1 MLCAQLALML
11 IPTSI
16 AATFPDV
23 PTDTSYFRS
32 VEYFAQLGVIE
43 GYTDT
48 NTGFKYF
55 KPEKAVNR
63 AEAVKMLLAGSTK
76 SYAIAASVSANVFP
90 DVKIGEWFSPYVQVA
105 KTAGIVRGND
115 KTGLFDPAR
124 TVNKAELMKMV
135 IMANGIDLTA
145 KLQDVRKANMVDVKM
160 SDWFF
165 DYMRFG
171 RSYGIISPDTLG
183 KLDPGKALTR
193 AEVAE
198 ILYNTVKVTKG
209 GTLQETLSR
218 TEASIVSATTNINI
232 KEYDAALA
240 DIDDAKRYAEQ
251 AKNAK
256 PDEPLVQEAYTV
268 AQAYAVA
275 LQGYVSWK
283 RDSKPASAKA
293 AALEAERLL
302 TGITQ
307 LSELKNALQTSLIEP
322 MKTAS

>member
-1 MLCAQLALML
+1 MGQ
-11 IPTSI
+11 

-23 PTDTSYFRS
+23 PADSAYFKA

-43 GYTDT
+43 GYIDT

-55 KPEKAVNR
+55 KPDKAVNR

-76 SYAIAASVSANVFP
+76 SYAIAAGVTTNVFP
-90 DVKIGEWFSPYVQVA
+90 DVKVGEWFSPYVQVA
-105 KTAGIVRGND
+105 KTAGIVKGND
-115 KTGLFDPAR
+115 KTGLFDPSR
-124 TVNKAELMKMV
+124 TVNKAELLKMV

-145 KLQDVRKANMVDVKM
+145 KLQDVRKVNLVDVRTT
-160 SDWFF
+160 DWFY

-193 AEVAE
+193 AEVAD
-198 ILYNTVKVTKG
+198 ILYNTVKITKV

-218 TEASIVSATTNINI
+218 AEASIVSATTNINI

-240 DIDDAKRYAEQ
+240 DIEDAKRYAEQ
-251 AKNAK
+251 AKNVK
-256 PDEPLVQEAYTV
+256 PDEPLVQEAYTI
-268 AQAYAVA
+268 AQSYAVA
-275 LQGYVSWK
+275 LQGYVAWK
-283 RDSKPASAKA
+283 RDGKPASAKA

-307 LSELKNALQTSLIEP
+307 LTELKTSLQTSLIER